1 MARNMRPENI
11 ADLVNVGEPGVAPDG
26 KTVAFTVTSVDLD
39 ENCYRS
45 QVWLAA
51 TDASSPPRPFSAGRD
66 KDTRPRWSPN
76 GSELAFVS
84 HRRGD
89 DEGCELY
96 VAPVAGGG
104 EIRRIAEWPE
114 EIEELAWSPDGS
126 RLAFLARLR
135 DECRYGTPGPR
146 KDGNAGKVEVKDQP
160 PRRITRLF
168 SRLDSVGWVVD
179 RVRQLFVV
187 PSDGSAKPRAVT
199 SGPFQVD
206 GLSWSPDG
214 TQLAF
219 SSGRHD
225 TWDLDLATDLFTVVV
240 PDDGSEAGN
249 PRQLTATGHAYGS
262 PSWSPDGT
270 ELAVNYFGDPSS
282 EPRHGQIG
290 VLDLALGVTD
300 VLTTGLDR
308 QCVPYPSAREPVWD
322 SNRLVFAVE
331 DQGNT
336 HLYRTGPI
344 EQLVG
349 GDREVSAF
357 DLVAGMLAFCASTP
371 TATTELFVVDTNA
384 KRPEE
389 RRLTHLGER
398 FGRAHDL
405 AGPVPFTATAP
416 DGFRVPAWIMAPA
429 GATTA
434 RAGATTA
441 RADATTT
448 GADATTTGAGA
459 PTTDTGAPDS
469 GAPGTLFPALLNI
482 HGGPFTQYG
491 NRFFDE
497 FQLQVGAGF
506 VVVYCNPRGSSG
518 GTEASGR
525 AIRWPEAEEDPGSG
539 WGGVDYDD
547 VMAVI
552 DAAIER
558 FPWIDPERLGVLGG
572 SYGGYMTSWIVGHD
586 DRFQAAVS
594 ERSCNNLLAL
604 EQSSDVATGFRAII
618 GVSHLDN
625 PEAYLRQS
633 PITYVRAM
641 TTPMLLIHSENDLRC
656 PISQAEE
663 LFVALRL
670 LGRNPEFVRFPG
682 ESHELSRSGS
692 PKHRIMRAEIIL
704 AWFRRHLMTR

>member
-11 ADLVNVGEPGVAPDG
+11 ADLVNVGEPRVAPDG

-39 ENCYRS
+39 DNRYRS

-51 TDASSPPRPFSAGRD
+51 TDGSSPPRPFSAGRD
-66 KDTRPRWSPN
+66 RDTRPRWSPD
-76 GSELAFVS
+76 GTELAFVS

-104 EIRRIAEWPE
+104 EIRRIADWPE

-135 DECRYGTPGPR
+135 DERRYGTIGI
-146 KDGNAGKVEVKDQP
+146 AGKKGHEAMKEVKNQP

-199 SGPFQVD
+199 IGPFQVD
-206 GLSWSPDG
+206 GLRWSPDG

-219 SSGRHD
+219 SSARHD

-240 PDDGSEAGN
+240 PDDGGDPAV
-249 PRQLTATGHAYGS
+249 PRQLTATGHSYGS

-282 EPRHGQIG
+282 DPHHGQIG

-300 VLTTGLDR
+300 ILTTGLDR

-322 SNRLVFAVE
+322 RGRLVFAVE

-357 DLVAGMLAFCASTP
+357 DLAAGTLAFCASTP
-371 TATTELFVVDTNA
+371 TATAELFVFETKA
-384 KRPEE
+384 PKPEE
-389 RRLTHLGER
+389 RQLTHLGER

-405 AGPVPFTATAP
+405 AAPIPFTATAP
-416 DGFRVPAWIMAPA
+416 DGFPVPAWIMAPA
-429 GATTA
+429 TATTA
-434 RAGATTA
+434 TATTA
-441 RADATTT
+441 TATTAT
-448 GADATTTGAGA
+448 ATT
-459 PTTDTGAPDS
+459 S
-469 GAPGTLFPALLNI
+469 GALFPALLNI

-506 VVVYCNPRGSSG
+506 AVVYCNPRGSSG

-525 AIRWPEAEEDPGSG
+525 AIRWPEADKDPGSG

-552 DAAIER
+552 DAAIEL
-558 FPWIDPERLGVLGG
+558 FPIDPERLGVLGG
-572 SYGGYMTSWIVGHD
+572 SYGGYMTSWIVGHN
-586 DRFQAAVS
+586 DRFRAACS

-604 EQSSDVATGFRAII
+604 EQSSDVATGFRTII

-625 PEAYLRQS
+625 PDAYLRQS

-641 TTPMLLIHSENDLRC
+641 TTPMLLMHSENDLRC

-670 LGRNPEFVRFPG
+670 LGRNPELVRFPG

-704 AWFRRHLMTR
+704 DWFRQHLMGD